1 MLWIIIIC
9 GSLVPSSKQL
19 EAIRTIPKFS
29 YKSQTIMRNS
39 MENGFESTN
48 LMLPRKENKNM
59 LRSVQ
64 IFITNFE
71 FNYFARL
78 FKITVLYFA

>member
-1 MLWIIIIC
+1 MVRWCLRQ
-9 GSLVPSSKQL
+9 KQL

-59 LRSVQ
+59 LHSVQ
-64 IFITNFE
+64 IFIMK
-71 FNYFARL
+71 
-78 FKITVLYFA
+78 FKSTYGRSFSQQDTSSAGTVKF

>member
-1 MLWIIIIC
+1 M
-9 GSLVPSSKQL
+9 PSSKQL

-59 LRSVQ
+59 LHSVQ
-64 IFITNFE
+64 IFITNFK
-71 FNYFARL
+71 FQKYICRDRSRL
-78 FKITVLYFA
+78 QFCNLHEYLNCVAMF

>member
-1 MLWIIIIC
+1 
-9 GSLVPSSKQL
+9 
-19 EAIRTIPKFS
+19 
-29 YKSQTIMRNS
+29 

-78 FKITVLYFA
+78 FKITILYFA